1 MKGLSNSES
10 GSATV
15 EVALLLPLYIFLLIS
30 LIYLGS
36 FHILNIRMLSA
47 VTYISQKPGSQ
58 TVDDLPPDLTQLAIT
73 NLVTNP
79 NWASDISGANLM
91 DTISSELFESID
103 ILAMYNEATYSVT
116 GHYSVQGDQ
125 IVYSTSVSVTGLGA
139 LNEKYLLS
147 DLSGNLTRELDH
159 YCERTETSL
168 EMKLRLPFSSSSSSG
183 NNNSSTTVI
192 DFQSDLWGR
201 IKHEHRDVIRKTDNG
216 EPFRRLNFLDAN
228 AQENSP
234 KAIDRLLEQTL
245 RDQTWPPAS
254 LTDQF
259 RNFWVSDY
267 IPSDSP

>member
-30 LIYLGS
+30 LLYLGS
-36 FHILNIRMLSA
+36 FHILNIRMLAA

-58 TVDDLPPDLTQLAIT
+58 TVDDLPPDLRQLAIT

-79 NWASDISGANLM
+79 NWASDITAPILN

-116 GHYSVQGDQ
+116 GSYSVQGDQ

-139 LNEKYLLS
+139 LNEKYQLS
-147 DLSGNLTRELDH
+147 DIRDDLTGELDH
-159 YCERTETSL
+159 YCERTATNL
-168 EMKLRLPFSSSSSSG
+168 EMSLRLPFSSSSSSG

-192 DFQSDLWGR
+192 DFQSELKGR
-201 IKHEHRDVIRKTDNG
+201 IFHEHRDVIRKIDNI
-216 EPFRRLNFLDAN
+216 EAFRRINFLDAGV
-228 AQENSP
+228 EGDST
-234 KAIDRLLEQTL
+234 KALDRLLG
-245 RDQTWPPAS
+245 QTWSPES
-254 LTDQF
+254 LNDQF
-259 RNFWVSDY
+259 SDFWDSDY